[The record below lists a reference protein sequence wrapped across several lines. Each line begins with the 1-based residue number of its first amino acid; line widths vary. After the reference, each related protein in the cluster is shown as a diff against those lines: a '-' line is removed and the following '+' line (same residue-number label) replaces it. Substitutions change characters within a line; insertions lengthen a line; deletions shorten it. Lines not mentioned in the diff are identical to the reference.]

1 MSPQHQE
8 HQPDLAQLVAYF
20 DSDDIFIKSIR
31 YESPSAVTA
40 GYLIAPNARGDVR
53 IVFLGFEAIAGLEL
67 LLTEVECLAFEF
79 KYEIVIKTYYDT
91 FLREY
96 VVTLNS
102 LGNEIRCRG
111 LSFSVQ
117 PAQ

>member
-20 DSDDIFIKSIR
+20 DSDDIFIKSIH

-40 GYLIAPNARGDVR
+40 DYLIAPNARGEVR
-53 IVFLGFEAIAGLEL
+53 ILFLGFEAIASLEL
-67 LLTEVECLAFEF
+67 LLTEVECLVFEF
-79 KYEIVIKTYYDT
+79 KYEIVIKAHYDA

-96 VVTLNS
+96 VVTLNN
-102 LGNEIRCRG
+102 LKNEIRCRG

-117 PAQ
+117 PIQ